1 MRTGAEEEVF
11 SCVTELTS
19 ASREELIEI
28 VQALLAR
35 VKELEEEVRRLRQGK
50 GGGAALAVKP
60 SRPEKEKQPR
70 KHRVQGFAR
79 RREEKPD
86 EVVQHAVQHCP
97 DCGRQLS
104 GGWKHASRQVIEISF
119 RRRVVEHQLMA
130 RRCGIC
136 GKRWLPKVGPGEIGV
151 QGQRRFGA
159 SVQSLVTLLSIGCR
173 TPVRTIGKVLWEL
186 GELSVSNGAIV
197 KLLDGTKAAG
207 AKELERLREQVR
219 SAPAVCADETG
230 WRQDGENGYLW
241 GFFTPTDRYFEYRKS
256 RAAAVPGDILG
267 EDFGGTIT
275 CDFYAA
281 YNKLGLLQ
289 RCWPHLLRDAK
300 EVAQLNGD
308 RPEVVSW
315 VEALRALYQEA
326 KAACLALG
334 ELPAHC
340 RQRQRERR
348 RLEKAAA
355 KLARPYANDADAP
368 QRLLA
373 QRVMKHLHELFVFVS
388 DPRVPGDNNLA
399 ERSLR
404 PAVIARKI
412 SGGTRSA
419 KGSAT
424 RMGLMSLLGTWSAQQ
439 KPLLASC
446 RNLLLSARAP

>member
-1 MRTGAEEEVF
+1 MTDLSLA
-11 SCVTELTS
+11 T
-19 ASREELIEI
+19 REELIEI
-28 VQALLAR
+28 IQALLVR
-35 VKELEEEVRRLRQGK
+35 VEALEEENRRLRQGK
-50 GGGAALAVKP
+50 GGGVVLAVKP
-60 SRPEKEKQPR
+60 SRPERQKQPR

-86 EVVQHAVQHCP
+86 EIVPHAVQQCP
-97 DCGRQLS
+97 DCGRQLR

-119 RRRVVEHQLMA
+119 RRWVVEHQLMA
-130 RRCGIC
+130 RRCGLC
-136 GKRWLPKVGPGEIGV
+136 GKRWLPKVPSGEIGV

-159 SVQSLVTLLSIGCR
+159 SVQSLITLLSIGCR
-173 TPVRTIGKVLWEL
+173 TPVRTIRKVLWEL

-207 AKELERLREQVR
+207 TKELECLREQVR

-230 WRQDGENGYLW
+230 WRENGENGYLW
-241 GFFTPTDRYFEYRKS
+241 GFFTPKERYFEYRKS
-256 RAAAVPGDILG
+256 RAAAVPEEILG
-267 EDFGGTIT
+267 EDFGGVVS

-281 YNKLGLLQ
+281 YNHVGVLQ

-300 EVAQLNGD
+300 EVAELNAD
-308 RPEVVSW
+308 RADVVSW

-334 ELPAHC
+334 ELPPDH
-340 RQRQRERR
+340 RRRQRERR

-355 KLARPYANDADAP
+355 KLARPYANDDDAP

-373 QRVMKHLHELFVFVS
+373 HRVIKHLHELFVFVS

-412 SGGTRSA
+412 SGGTRSP

-446 RNLLLSARAP
+446 RNLLVSARAP